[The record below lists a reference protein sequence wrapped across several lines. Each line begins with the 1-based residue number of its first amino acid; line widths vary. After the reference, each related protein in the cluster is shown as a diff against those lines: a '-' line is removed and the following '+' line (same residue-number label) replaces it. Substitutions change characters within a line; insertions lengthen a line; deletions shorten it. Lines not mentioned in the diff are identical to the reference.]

1 MMQDFHSKALDRNFQ
16 TILIV
21 SEVQRVA
28 EGTETLSNELAFAPD
43 VANIH
48 KNMASASVA
57 EIGPV
62 TVEPLEGG
70 KTIAE
75 IFAE

>member
-1 MMQDFHSKALDRNFQ
+1 MQDFNSKALDRNFQ
-16 TILIV
+16 TILFV

-28 EGTETLSNELAFAPD
+28 EGTETLSNELDSAPD

-48 KNMASASVA
+48 KNMASASAA

-62 TVEPLEGG
+62 AVEPLEDG

-75 IFAE
+75 IFVE